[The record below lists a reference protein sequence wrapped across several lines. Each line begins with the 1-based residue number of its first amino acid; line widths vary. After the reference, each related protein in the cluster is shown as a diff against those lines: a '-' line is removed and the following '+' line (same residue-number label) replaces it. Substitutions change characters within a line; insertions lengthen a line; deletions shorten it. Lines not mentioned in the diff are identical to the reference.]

1 MPLSIEDKKNLVKEV
16 SSVISEADTLL
27 TADYRGLTANELGEF
42 RKIARNSGIYIK
54 IVKNNM
60 LKMALKD
67 SSYSSLAEKITG
79 PQILATSSESPGD
92 FAKLVKKF
100 IDEHENIELK
110 SLAYKGKELDLIE
123 IKKLAALPTYDQ
135 AISQLMS
142 VMQAPIQKFLATVNA
157 VPTKFVRT
165 LVAVKQSK
173 N

>member
-79 PQILATSSESPGD
+79 PQILATSSE
-92 FAKLVKKF
+92 
-100 IDEHENIELK
+100 E
-110 SLAYKGKELDLIE
+110 
-123 IKKLAALPTYDQ
+123 T
-135 AISQLMS
+135 
-142 VMQAPIQKFLATVNA
+142 
-157 VPTKFVRT
+157 
-165 LVAVKQSK
+165 
-173 N
+173 

>member
-67 SSYSSLAEKITG
+67 SCYSSLAEKITG

-110 SLAYKGKELDLIE
+110 SLAYKGKELDLVE
-123 IKKLAALPTYDQ
+123 IKKLATLPTYDQ

>member
-67 SSYSSLAEKITG
+67 SSYSSLAGKITG

-110 SLAYKGKELDLIE
+110 SLAYKGKELDLVE
-123 IKKLAALPTYDQ
+123 IKKLATLPTYDQ